1 MLARIVCIG
10 GTWVSARAV
19 PATRHPANGG
29 PDFDCPQGF
38 NLGAQSLESYLQL
51 PRTQAAIDDGLT
63 TEEEVAAFFSAL
75 DRNESGDIWRAT
87 QRGVP
92 KVRPVCTVYDY
103 NLVDDNAA

>member
-1 MLARIVCIG
+1 MLARIICTAALIAVLMPAAA
-10 GTWVSARAV
+10 SADGR
-19 PATRHPANGG
+19 
-29 PDFDCPQGF
+29 PDYDCPQGF

-75 DRNESGDIWRAT
+75 DRNGSGYICVQLSEGF
-87 QRGVP
+87 QRYGP
-92 KVRPVCTVYDY
+92 FTVYYY